1 MASKKIIAG
10 LLISTLAVSAC
21 NTSAGFDQNIDR
33 TKTKQG
39 AIIGGLVGA
48 VAGMSTGGDNSVKR
62 RQGAMRGA
70 LLGAGL
76 GAAIGNELDKQAA
89 ELRRDMNN
97 DDVMIQNT
105 GDRLIVTLPQD
116 ILFAVNSTHIT
127 PSLRSDLAI
136 LAQNLINYPNSTI
149 QIVGHT
155 DSTGSADY
163 NQSLST
169 ERALAVSSI
178 LQQNGVAQFR
188 IQSMGRGESQPI
200 ASNLTSEGRAQNR
213 RVDVVILPNEI
224 L

>member
-21 NTSAGFDQNIDR
+21 NTSTGFDQNIDR

-39 AIIGGLVGA
+39 AIIGGLVGT

-62 RQGAMRGA
+62 RQGAVRGA
-70 LLGAGL
+70 LIGAGL
-76 GAAIGNELDKQAA
+76 GAAIGNELDKQAE
-89 ELRRDMNN
+89 ELRRDINN

-116 ILFAVNSTHIT
+116 ILFAVDSTHIT
-127 PSLRSDLAI
+127 PSLRSDLAV
-136 LAQNLINYPNSTI
+136 LTQNLINYPNSTI

-155 DSTGSADY
+155 DNTGSADY
-163 NQSLST
+163 NQLLST

-178 LQQNGVAQFR
+178 LQQNGVPQFR

-200 ASNLTSEGRAQNR
+200 ASNLTPEGRAQNR
-213 RVDVVILPNEI
+213 RVDVVILPN
-224 L
+224 

>member
-1 MASKKIIAG
+1 MASKKVLAA

-21 NTSAGFDQNIDR
+21 NTSTGFDQNIDR

-48 VAGMSTGGDNSVKR
+48 VAGMSQSGDNSVERKQR
-62 RQGAMRGA
+62 AVRGA
-70 LLGAGL
+70 LIGAGL

-89 ELRRDMNN
+89 ELQRDMNN
-97 DDVMIQNT
+97 NDVIIQNT

-116 ILFAVNSTHIT
+116 ILFAVDSTHIT
-127 PSLRSDLAI
+127 PSLRSDLSV

-149 QIVGHT
+149 QIIGHT
-155 DSTGSADY
+155 DNTGSADY

-178 LQQNGVAQFR
+178 LQQNGVPQFR
-188 IQSMGRGESQPI
+188 IQSTGRGESQPI
-200 ASNLTSEGRAQNR
+200 ASNLTPEGRAQNR
-213 RVDVVILPNEI
+213 RVDVVILPN
-224 L
+224 

>member
-21 NTSAGFDQNIDR
+21 NTSTGFDQNIDR

-39 AIIGGLVGA
+39 AIIGGLVGT

-62 RQGAMRGA
+62 RQGAVRGA
-70 LLGAGL
+70 LIGAGL
-76 GAAIGNELDKQAA
+76 GAAIGNELDKQAT

-116 ILFAVNSTHIT
+116 ILFAVDSTHIT
-127 PSLRSDLAI
+127 PSLRSDLAV
-136 LAQNLINYPNSTI
+136 LTQNLINYPNSTI

-155 DSTGSADY
+155 DNTGSADY
-163 NQSLST
+163 NQLLST

-178 LQQNGVAQFR
+178 LQQNGVPHFR

-200 ASNLTSEGRAQNR
+200 ASNLTPEGRAQNR
-213 RVDVVILPNEI
+213 RVDVVILPN
-224 L
+224 

>member
-1 MASKKIIAG
+1 MASKKILAA

-21 NTSAGFDQNIDR
+21 NTSTGFDQNIDR

-48 VAGMSTGGDNSVKR
+48 VAGMSKSGDNSVERKQR
-62 RQGAMRGA
+62 AVRGA
-70 LLGAGL
+70 LIGAGL

-89 ELRRDMNN
+89 ELQRDMNN
-97 DDVMIQNT
+97 NDVIIQNT

-116 ILFAVNSTHIT
+116 ILFAVDSTHIT
-127 PSLRSDLAI
+127 PSLRSDLSV

-149 QIVGHT
+149 QIIGHT
-155 DSTGSADY
+155 DNTGSADY

-178 LQQNGVAQFR
+178 LQQNGIPQFR
-188 IQSMGRGESQPI
+188 IQSTGRGESQPI
-200 ASNLTSEGRAQNR
+200 ASNLTPEGRAQNR
-213 RVDVVILPNEI
+213 RVDVVILPN
-224 L
+224 

>member
-1 MASKKIIAG
+1 MASKKVLAA

-21 NTSAGFDQNIDR
+21 NTSTGFDQKIDR

-48 VAGMSTGGDNSVKR
+48 VAGMSKSGDNSVERKQR
-62 RQGAMRGA
+62 AVRGA
-70 LLGAGL
+70 LIGAGL

-89 ELRRDMNN
+89 ELQRDMNN
-97 DDVMIQNT
+97 NDVIIQNT

-116 ILFAVNSTHIT
+116 ILFAVDSTHIT
-127 PSLRSDLAI
+127 PSLRSDLSV

-149 QIVGHT
+149 QIIGHT
-155 DSTGSADY
+155 DNTGSADY

-178 LQQNGVAQFR
+178 LQQNGVPQFR
-188 IQSMGRGESQPI
+188 IQSTGRGESQPI
-200 ASNLTSEGRAQNR
+200 ASNLTPEGRAQNR
-213 RVDVVILPNEI
+213 RVDVVILPN
-224 L
+224 

>member
-1 MASKKIIAG
+1 MAAKKILAA

-21 NTSAGFDQNIDR
+21 NTSTGFDQNIDR

-48 VAGMSTGGDNSVKR
+48 VAGMSQSGDNSVERKQR
-62 RQGAMRGA
+62 AVRGA
-70 LLGAGL
+70 LIGAGL

-89 ELRRDMNN
+89 ELQRDMNN
-97 DDVMIQNT
+97 NDVIIQNT

-116 ILFAVNSTHIT
+116 ILFAVDSTHIT
-127 PSLRSDLAI
+127 PSLRSDLSV

-149 QIVGHT
+149 QIIGHT
-155 DSTGSADY
+155 DNTGSADY

-178 LQQNGVAQFR
+178 LQQNGVPQFR
-188 IQSMGRGESQPI
+188 IQSTGRGESQPI
-200 ASNLTSEGRAQNR
+200 ASNLTPEGRAQNR
-213 RVDVVILPNEI
+213 RVDVVILPN
-224 L
+224 

>member
-1 MASKKIIAG
+1 MASKKVLAA

-21 NTSAGFDQNIDR
+21 NSSTGFDQNIDR

-48 VAGMSTGGDNSVKR
+48 VAGMSKSGDNSVERKQR
-62 RQGAMRGA
+62 ALRGA
-70 LLGAGL
+70 LIGAGL

-89 ELRRDMNN
+89 ELQRDMNN
-97 DDVMIQNT
+97 NDVIIQNT

-116 ILFAVNSTHIT
+116 ILFAVDSTHIT
-127 PSLRSDLAI
+127 PSLRSDLSV

-149 QIVGHT
+149 QIIGHT
-155 DSTGSADY
+155 DNTGSADY

-178 LQQNGVAQFR
+178 LQQNGVPQFR
-188 IQSMGRGESQPI
+188 IQSTGRGESQPI
-200 ASNLTSEGRAQNR
+200 ASNLTPEGRAQNR
-213 RVDVVILPNEI
+213 RVDVVILPN
-224 L
+224 

>member
-1 MASKKIIAG
+1 MASKKVLAA

-21 NTSAGFDQNIDR
+21 NTSTGFDQNIDR

-48 VAGMSTGGDNSVKR
+48 VAGMSKSGDNSVERKQR
-62 RQGAMRGA
+62 AVRGA
-70 LLGAGL
+70 LIGAGL

-89 ELRRDMNN
+89 ELQRDMNN
-97 DDVMIQNT
+97 NDVIIQNT

-116 ILFAVNSTHIT
+116 ILFAVDSTHIT
-127 PSLRSDLAI
+127 PSLRSDLSV

-149 QIVGHT
+149 QIIGHT
-155 DSTGSADY
+155 DNTGSADY

-178 LQQNGVAQFR
+178 LQQNGVPQFR
-188 IQSMGRGESQPI
+188 IQSTGRGESQPI
-200 ASNLTSEGRAQNR
+200 ASNLTPEGRAQNR
-213 RVDVVILPNEI
+213 RVDVVILPN
-224 L
+224 

>member
-21 NTSAGFDQNIDR
+21 NTSTGFDQNINR

-39 AIIGGLVGA
+39 AIIGGLVGT
-48 VAGMSTGGDNSVKR
+48 VVGMSTGGDNSVKR
-62 RQGAMRGA
+62 RQGAVRGA
-70 LLGAGL
+70 LIGAGL
-76 GAAIGNELDKQAA
+76 GAAIGNELDKQAT

-116 ILFAVNSTHIT
+116 ILFAVDSTHIT
-127 PSLRSDLAI
+127 PSLRSDLAV
-136 LAQNLINYPNSTI
+136 LTQNLINYPNSTI

-155 DSTGSADY
+155 DNTGSADY
-163 NQSLST
+163 NQLLST

-178 LQQNGVAQFR
+178 VQQNGVPRFR

-200 ASNLTSEGRAQNR
+200 ASNLTPEGRAQNR
-213 RVDVVILPNEI
+213 RVDVVILPN
-224 L
+224 